1 MNTAS
6 ILMIKYIGIA
16 TVLTFLISLFLI
28 KFVIE
33 YSKKHKLLD
42 EPNERSSHKTSTPTM
57 GGVGIVIGMFITNI
71 IANIFFHFQFSWY
84 IVISYL
90 ALMIIGIWDDMSNL
104 KPTHKLLVEIL
115 IAILM
120 FYEGVFIN
128 DMHGYFGLYIL
139 PGWLS
144 IAINIFLIVGVV
156 NAFNLIDGIDGLAG
170 GLGLINSIVFGI
182 LFYAKGDFQFAM
194 LSFVLA
200 GGLIG
205 FLYFNFHPAKI
216 FMGDTGSLVLGFMM
230 VVFSIRI
237 FNFHEVVIFHK
248 AVQTILI
255 VPALL
260 LIPIYDMCRLFI
272 ERILNGKHPFYA
284 DRNHIHHLL
293 LKHGMCPKKASLILW
308 IINIKLILLA
318 CIMYF
323 INIYLGLIILFLI
336 IIMVSESMT
345 ILSLVK
351 NFARMVKFRRVLNRN
366 LNENVLLNSI
376 AFRS

>member
-6 ILMIKYIGIA
+6 ILMIKYISIA
-16 TVLTFLISLFLI
+16 TVLTFLISLLLI
-28 KFVIE
+28 KFVINN
-33 YSKKHKLLD
+33 SKKYKLLD
-42 EPNERSSHKTSTPTM
+42 EPNDRSSHKTSTPTM
-57 GGVGIVIGMFITNI
+57 GGVGIVISMFVTNI
-71 IANIFFHFQFSWY
+71 IANLFFNFQFSWY

-90 ALMIIGIWDDMSNL
+90 ALMIVGIWDDLSNL
-104 KPTHKLLVEIL
+104 KPTHKLLVEL
-115 IAILM
+115 VIAVLM

-128 DMHGYFGLYIL
+128 DMHGYFGLHIL
-139 PGWLS
+139 PGYIS
-144 IAINIFLIVGVV
+144 VAINIILIVGVV

-182 LFYAKGDFQFAM
+182 LFYAKGDYQFAM

-200 GGLIG
+200 GGLLG
-205 FLYFNFHPAKI
+205 FLYYNYNPAKI

-230 VVFSIRI
+230 VIFSIRV
-237 FNFHEVVIFHK
+237 FNFHEVVMFHK
-248 AVQTILI
+248 AIQTILI

-293 LKHGMCPKKASLILW
+293 LKHGMCPKKASLTLW

-318 CIMYF
+318 GIMYLV
-323 INIYLGLIILFLI
+323 NIYLG
-336 IIMVSESMT
+336 
-345 ILSLVK
+345 
-351 NFARMVKFRRVLNRN
+351 
-366 LNENVLLNSI
+366 
-376 AFRS
+376 